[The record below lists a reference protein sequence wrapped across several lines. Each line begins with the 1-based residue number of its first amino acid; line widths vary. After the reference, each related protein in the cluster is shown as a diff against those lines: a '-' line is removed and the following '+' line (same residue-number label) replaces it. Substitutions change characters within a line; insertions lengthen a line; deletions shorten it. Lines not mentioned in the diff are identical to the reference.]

1 MSYANKETVI
11 KKINELK
18 SKPIY
23 TYLEELDLIDI
34 NIDTNKQLLKEST
47 SDIYSWDYQATI
59 DTLVEVKKF
68 IETQII
74 EYLKAKDCEY
84 IKNSEKNE
92 NRLNAM
98 MDEYHQ
104 TIKDLTIYKPS
115 NYKGKIEIL
124 NKVFNVKGDK

>member
-1 MSYANKETVI
+1 MSYANKEIVI
-11 KKINELK
+11 KRINELK
-18 SKPIY
+18 NKPVY

-47 SDIYSWDYQATI
+47 SDIYFWDYQATI
-59 DTLVEVKKF
+59 DTLVEVKRF

>member
-1 MSYANKETVI
+1 MSYANKEIVI
-11 KKINELK
+11 KRINELK
-18 SKPIY
+18 NKPVY

-47 SDIYSWDYQATI
+47 SDIYFWDYQATI
-59 DTLVEVKKF
+59 DTLVEVKRF

-124 NKVFNVKGDK
+124 NQVFNVKGDK

>member
-1 MSYANKETVI
+1 M
-11 KKINELK
+11 
-18 SKPIY
+18 
-23 TYLEELDLIDI
+23 
-34 NIDTNKQLLKEST
+34 
-47 SDIYSWDYQATI
+47 
-59 DTLVEVKKF
+59 VEVKRF